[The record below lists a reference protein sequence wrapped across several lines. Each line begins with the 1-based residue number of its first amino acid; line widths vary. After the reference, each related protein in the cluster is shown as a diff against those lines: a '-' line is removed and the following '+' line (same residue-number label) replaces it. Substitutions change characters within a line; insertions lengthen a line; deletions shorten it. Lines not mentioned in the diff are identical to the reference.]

1 MAAVI
6 VRVSRELPLFAQC
19 GLEIRPLKALN
30 APSAKTD
37 FLRISSFVR
46 DAGTS
51 C

>member
-6 VRVSRELPLFAQC
+6 VRVSRELSLFSQR

-30 APSAKTD
+30 TPNAKTD
-37 FLRISSFVR
+37 FPRISSFVR
-46 DAGTS
+46 DGITS